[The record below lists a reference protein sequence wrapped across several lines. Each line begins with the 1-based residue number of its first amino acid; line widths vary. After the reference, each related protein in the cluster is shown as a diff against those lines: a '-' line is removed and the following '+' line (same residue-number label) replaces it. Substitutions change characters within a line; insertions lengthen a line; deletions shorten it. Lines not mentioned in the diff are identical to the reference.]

1 MADKTESWIARSRS
15 YVSEVH
21 GEFNKITWPPQAE
34 MINGTLSVLV
44 IVTLIAT
51 FLGVVD
57 FGLSRMMQMVLG

>member
-1 MADKTESWIARSRS
+1 MAEKSENWFARSRD
-15 YVSEVH
+15 YVSEVQA
-21 GEFNKITWPPQAE
+21 EFKKITWPPQSE
-34 MINGTLSVLV
+34 MINGTISVLV